1 MVIEILIGML
11 MASEP
16 PINPQDIN
24 VIELSKVYHHVTK
37 ELCLGVE
44 STIKEQEWIEMPQ
57 IEDIEIHRDLQDRID
72 ELEDDDEDDGDGDIP
87 VRPYVGS
94 GI

>member
-1 MVIEILIGML
+1 MVS
-11 MASEP
+11 AQRS
-16 PINPQDIN
+16 
-24 VIELSKVYHHVTK
+24 
-37 ELCLGVE
+37 
-44 STIKEQEWIEMPQ
+44 

>member
-57 IEDIEIHRDLQDRID
+57 IEDIEIH
-72 ELEDDDEDDGDGDIP
+72 
-87 VRPYVGS
+87 
-94 GI
+94 